1 MRRFDVE
8 MSDLQNHLLD
18 MAELVQKMIKT
29 AMQELVERDPRQAD
43 TVFCLEKEVNIQE
56 IIIDNKCLK
65 LIALNQPV
73 GTDLRFITSAMRI
86 NSDLERMG
94 DEAVNIS
101 EMALDLIKYPKI
113 KSLAYI
119 PKMIEAVQNM
129 VVVCIRAFNTSD
141 SELALSVL
149 VKDDEVDDLKDRVLA
164 NLKSLIFK
172 SSDIDTIQRI
182 VDLIFVTKSIER
194 LGDHATN
201 ISEDVIFMVHG
212 KDVRHPH
219 SSHRSVP
226 GHPTVALR
234 SHVRTTKLSQDLFK
248 KK

>member
-8 MSDLQNHLLD
+8 MRDLQNHLLD
-18 MAELVQKMIKT
+18 MAGLVQEMIKT
-29 AMQELVERDPRQAD
+29 AMQELVERDPKQAN
-43 TVFCLEKEVNIQE
+43 TVFCLEKKVNVQE
-56 IIIDNKCLK
+56 IIIDDKCLK

-73 GTDLRFITSAMRI
+73 SVDLRFITSAMRI

-101 EMALDLIKYPKI
+101 EMALDLIKYPKVN
-113 KSLAYI
+113 SLVFI
-119 PKMIEAVQNM
+119 PKMVESVQNM
-129 VVVCIRAFNTSD
+129 VVDCIRAFNTSD

-149 VKDDEVDDLKDRVLA
+149 AKDDEVDDLKDRVLA
-164 NLKSLIFK
+164 NLKSLILK
-172 SSDIDTIQRI
+172 SSDVYTIQRA

-212 KDVRHPH
+212 KDVRHPY
-219 SSHRSVP
+219 SLRGVPEQSVSI
-226 GHPTVALR
+226 LR
-234 SHVRTTKLSQDLFK
+234 SHIRTIKPSS
-248 KK
+248 